1 MARLIFDHSKEEW
14 IEKLTIPEQEL
25 TLSERDAIAGHVAA
39 CPDCARIVAE
49 NTLLKRF
56 IQAIPTPAMP
66 SGLPPRLL
74 QLWEKEDAEAN
85 VKTGGVEHIFWELM
99 E

>member
-14 IEKLTIPEQEL
+14 IEKLTVPEQEL
-25 TLSERDAIAGHVAA
+25 SLSERDAIATHVAA

-49 NTLLKRF
+49 NALLKRF
-56 IQAIPTPAMP
+56 IQAIPVPATPP
-66 SGLPPRLL
+66 GLPPKLL
-74 QLWEKEDAEAN
+74 QLWQEEDAKGKPADFEQP
-85 VKTGGVEHIFWELM
+85 IRELM